1 MARSEA
7 GLMPDGQDG
16 VPHHSHWLGTQVP
29 GGPGQPSRSVA
40 YYDAASLYP
49 SSGEFFF
56 FFLREEV
63 LSFMVRERDLSFL
76 TLPKRGFFLSFM
88 FLPFFNSVKKKVL
101 IFLRYT
107 FHFFLLFCRTARCS
121 HGHGNP
127 VRGRSTR
134 V

>member
-1 MARSEA
+1 MVIFFRGLCTVARSEA
-7 GLMPDGQDG
+7 GLMPNGQDG

-63 LSFMVRERDLSFL
+63 LSFLVRERVLSFL
-76 TLPKRGFFLSFM
+76 TLPKKREFFILHVFA
-88 FLPFFNSVKKKVL
+88 FF
-101 IFLRYT
+101 
-107 FHFFLLFCRTARCS
+107 
-121 HGHGNP
+121 
-127 VRGRSTR
+127 
-134 V
+134 

>member
-7 GLMPDGQDG
+7 GLMPNGQDG

-56 FFLREEV
+56 FAGRSLEFFGAE
-63 LSFMVRERDLSFL
+63 
-76 TLPKRGFFLSFM
+76 KRGFFILHVFA
-88 FLPFFNSVKKKVL
+88 FF
-101 IFLRYT
+101 
-107 FHFFLLFCRTARCS
+107 
-121 HGHGNP
+121 
-127 VRGRSTR
+127 
-134 V
+134 

>member
-7 GLMPDGQDG
+7 GLMPNGQDG

-56 FFLREEV
+56 LREEV
-63 LSFMVRERDLSFL
+63 LSFLVRERVLSFL
-76 TLPKRGFFLSFM
+76 TLPKKREFFILHVFA
-88 FLPFFNSVKKKVL
+88 FF
-101 IFLRYT
+101 
-107 FHFFLLFCRTARCS
+107 
-121 HGHGNP
+121 
-127 VRGRSTR
+127 
-134 V
+134 

>member
-1 MARSEA
+1 MVIFFRGLCTVARSEA

-56 FFLREEV
+56 FF
-63 LSFMVRERDLSFL
+63 FC
-76 TLPKRGFFLSFM
+76 G
-88 FLPFFNSVKKKVL
+88 KK
-101 IFLRYT
+101 
-107 FHFFLLFCRTARCS
+107 S
-121 HGHGNP
+121 
-127 VRGRSTR
+127 
-134 V
+134 

>member
-7 GLMPDGQDG
+7 GLMPNGQDG

-56 FFLREEV
+56 FF
-63 LSFMVRERDLSFL
+63 
-76 TLPKRGFFLSFM
+76 FFFFFFAGRSLEFFGAGKSLEFFDSTKKEGVFYPSC
-88 FLPFFNSVKKKVL
+88 FLPFFNSVKKKVW
-101 IFLRYT
+101 IFFR
-107 FHFFLLFCRTARCS
+107 H
-121 HGHGNP
+121 
-127 VRGRSTR
+127 
-134 V
+134 